1 MTTQLLDG
9 LMKDKR
15 SLEEYLNQPFTVGTL
30 KALKEQRDHFIQQL
44 KTINSSDPNITRL
57 QTIIN
62 VCDMFID
69 RPVAAL
75 GEIDKQMN
83 NVLAD
88 MQREEEME

>member
-44 KTINSSDPNITRL
+44 KTVNSSDPNITRL